1 MSAAAA
7 TTVSAVDPADL
18 PDDPA
23 LLKAMLAEVL
33 AALRAS
39 RQEGERV
46 RERLDQLLR
55 RLYGPR
61 SERLNPNQLLLF
73 ADPPAEEDRTPLPT
87 NPEEAAKP
95 RRKGHGRRPLPKH
108 LPCDRRVYELSE
120 AERRCHGCGQAR
132 VVIGQ
137 EVSEQLDYEPASLMV
152 IEHVRL
158 TYACP
163 CCEKQR
169 QAAGP
174 ATPAP
179 PEVPVTEPDIVTL
192 ELSELEQKD
201 AAATILVPVLAE
213 ADARATAETA
223 KPAAVSTFTT
233 APRPPAPIPRGLAG
247 PGLLAHLIV
256 SKFCDHLPLYRC
268 ERMLARFGVTLTRST
283 LCDWLAQCAVLLRPL
298 WQLLRTR
305 VQQSRVI
312 QTDDTPVRVQARAEV
327 AAHQGRL
334 WVQVGDADHPGL
346 VYLYSPNREGQ
357 WPQTFLASYKGFLQ
371 ADAYAGYD
379 AMFATGVVVEVG
391 CWAHARR
398 KFYEAQKTDLE
409 NAMYALGLIRQL
421 YAVER
426 EATEQADQQVLSRAE
441 FEALRLRLRQEKSVP
456 LLKAFG
462 EWLEKQATSALPK
475 SPLGEAVGYA
485 RNQWAALQVY
495 TTKGFLEID
504 NNAAERALRAVA
516 IGRKNYLFFGSDVG
530 GETAAVLYTFT
541 QTCQAL
547 GIEPWRYL
555 RDVLE
560 RLPGHPPERLA
571 KLLPDE
577 WARAQR
583 GVTEASL
590 SGESNETVP
599 PPSG

>member
-1 MSAAAA
+1 MSSAAA
-7 TTVSAVDPADL
+7 TTVLAIDPAQL

-33 AALRAS
+33 AALRTS
-39 RQEGERV
+39 RQEGDRL

-61 SERLNPNQLLLF
+61 SERLNPDQLLLF
-73 ADPPAEEDRTPLPT
+73 AEPPAGDEMTPPPPT
-87 NPEEAAKP
+87 DPGEAAKS
-95 RRKGHGRRPLPKH
+95 RRKGHGRQQLPRH
-108 LPCDRRVYELSE
+108 LPRDRRVYELSE
-120 AERRCHGCGQAR
+120 AERLCHGCGQAR
-132 VVIGQ
+132 VAIGQ
-137 EVSEQLDYEPASLMV
+137 EVSEQLDYEPASLKV

-169 QAAGP
+169 RAGAPVAAAAP
-174 ATPAP
+174 PAP
-179 PEVPVTEPDIVTL
+179 VTPNTATASFSV
-192 ELSELEQKD
+192 SELTD
-201 AAATILVPVLAE
+201 TTATCLIPE
-213 ADARATAETA
+213 R
-223 KPAAVSTFTT
+223 PAASTFLT
-233 APRPPAPIPRGLAG
+233 APRPPSPIARGLAG
-247 PGLLAHLIV
+247 PGLLAHVIV

-268 ERMLARFGVTLTRST
+268 ERMLARFGVNLSRST
-283 LCDWLAQCAVLLRPL
+283 LCDWLAQSAVLLKPL
-298 WQLLRTR
+298 WELLHAR
-305 VQQSRVI
+305 VLQSRVI
-312 QTDDTPVRVQARAEV
+312 QTDDTPVRVQTQVGA
-327 AAHQGRL
+327 AAHRGRV
-334 WVQVGDADHPGL
+334 WVQVGDAAHRYL

-357 WPQTFLASYKGFLQ
+357 WPQTFLAGYAGFLQ
-371 ADAYAGYD
+371 ADAYSGYD
-379 AMFATGVVVEVG
+379 ALFGTGVVVEVG

-398 KFYEAQKTDLE
+398 KFFEAQKTDPEGAL
-409 NAMYALGLIRQL
+409 YALGAIRQL

-426 EATEQADQQVLSRAE
+426 EAAEQANKQELSRPE

-456 LLKAFG
+456 LLKSLG
-462 EWLEKQATSALPK
+462 EWLEKQVALALPK

-495 TTKGFLEID
+495 TTAGFLEID

-560 RLPGHPPERLA
+560 RLPSHPPERLA
-571 KLLPDE
+571 ELLPDD
-577 WARAQR
+577 WAQAQR
-583 GVTEASL
+583 SAAEAVSSRPTGEVAVPS
-590 SGESNETVP
+590 SG
-599 PPSG
+599 

>member
-7 TTVSAVDPADL
+7 TTIAAVDPADL

-23 LLKAMLAEVL
+23 LLKAMLAELL
-33 AALRAS
+33 AALRTS
-39 RQEGERV
+39 RQEGERL

-55 RLYGPR
+55 RLYGRR
-61 SERLNPNQLLLF
+61 SERLHPDQLLLF
-73 ADPPAEEDRTPLPT
+73 TDPPAEEDPPLPPT
-87 NPEEAAKP
+87 NSEEAAKP
-95 RRKGHGRRPLPKH
+95 RRKGHGRRQLPKH
-108 LPCDRRVYELSE
+108 LPRDRRVYELSE
-120 AERRCHGCGQAR
+120 AERLCHGCGQAR

-179 PEVPVTEPDIVTL
+179 PELPATAPDATAPMLPEPEPNDPT
-192 ELSELEQKD
+192 
-201 AAATILVPVLAE
+201 ATPLVPAPAE
-213 ADARATAETA
+213 ADARATAAAA

-233 APRPPAPIPRGLAG
+233 APRPSAPIARGLAG
-247 PGLLAHLIV
+247 PGLLAHVIV

-298 WQLLRTR
+298 WELLRAR
-305 VQQSRVI
+305 VLQSRVI
-312 QTDDTPVRVQARAEV
+312 QTDDTPVRVQAQAEV

-346 VYLYSPNREGQ
+346 VYFYSPNREGQ
-357 WPQTFLASYKGFLQ
+357 WPQTFLADYKGFLQ
-371 ADAYAGYD
+371 GDAYAGYD
-379 AMFATGVVVEVG
+379 ALFTTGAVVEVG

-398 KFYEAQKTDLE
+398 KFYEAQNTDPE
-409 NAMYALGLIRQL
+409 NALHALGVIRQL

-426 EATEQADQQVLSRAE
+426 EASEQANQQELSRAE

-456 LLKAFG
+456 LLKSLG
-462 EWLEKQATSALPK
+462 EWLEKQATLALPK

-485 RNQWAALQVY
+485 RNQWVALQVY
-495 TTKGFLEID
+495 TTAGFLEID

-547 GIEPWRYL
+547 GVEPWRYL
-555 RDVLE
+555 RDVLG
-560 RLPGHPPERLA
+560 RLPSHPPERLA
-571 KLLPDE
+571 ELLPEE
-577 WARAQR
+577 WAQAQR
-583 GVTEASL
+583 AAAVAEPPGEVAAPL
-590 SGESNETVP
+590 SG
-599 PPSG
+599 